1 MTFLADNP
9 WILIAVAGWGLFFFM
24 LFRKTATPSL
34 EPIKGNANPSE
45 PVKEADPDAVSFEKV
60 TEMIEQE
67 RNRIASELHDELGT
81 LLSVIHLDLELVL
94 RESSSLTPHGE
105 SRLLE
110 IRKNLNLVIE
120 SIRHNIWSLAPQM
133 LDQVHLDFALRE
145 LCRKLDAYKGTHL
158 HFVQSGVPFLLTQ
171 KQKLNLF
178 RIVQEL
184 LTNAIKH
191 SSAWNISVQLHWD
204 DTTLTIVVED
214 DGSAYSRTEPVPSGS
229 GGMGATNIIKRI
241 NVIGA
246 SMQKDELAR
255 GMRITIGLGKNAS
268 DAGYFPGE
276 PKEMD
281 E

>member
-1 MTFLADNP
+1 MDFLINNA
-9 WILIAVAGWGLFFFM
+9 WFLIPFLVIGWAIYYFS
-24 LFRKTATPSL
+24 RKPRSGSKKISIPTPAPESDS
-34 EPIKGNANPSE
+34 I
-45 PVKEADPDAVSFEKV
+45 SFSKV
-60 TEMIEQE
+60 NDMIEQE

-94 RESSSLTPHGE
+94 RESSALTPYGE
-105 SRLLE
+105 ARLLE

-133 LDQVHLDFALRE
+133 LDQVQLDFALRE

-158 HFVQSGVPFLLTQ
+158 HFVQSGIAFPISH

-204 DTTLTIVVED
+204 NDLLTIVVED
-214 DGSAYSRTEPVPSGS
+214 DGSAYERPETKTNTD
-229 GGMGATNIIKRI
+229 GMGATNIIKRA
-241 NVIGA
+241 NLIGA
-246 SMQKDELAR
+246 TMEKENLPR
-255 GMRITIGLGKNAS
+255 GMRITLVLKKGVS
-268 DAGYFPGE
+268 DE
-276 PKEMD
+276 SNLTS
-281 E
+281 

>member
-1 MTFLADNP
+1 MTFLKEQFWMVLSVLVIGFACYQLLRKPKIKPHKVKTIEPTPEDTIP
-9 WILIAVAGWGLFFFM
+9 WSKV
-24 LFRKTATPSL
+24 
-34 EPIKGNANPSE
+34 SE
-45 PVKEADPDAVSFEKV
+45 
-60 TEMIEQE
+60 TIEQE
-67 RNRIASELHDELGT
+67 RQRIASELHDELGT

-105 SRLLE
+105 ARLIE
-110 IRKNLNLVIE
+110 VRKNLNLVIE

-133 LDQVHLDFALRE
+133 LDQENLDFALRE

-158 HFVQSGVPFLLTQ
+158 HFVQSGLPMPITQ

-204 DTTLTIVVED
+204 EDQLTIIVED
-214 DGSAYSRTEPVPSGS
+214 DGSSFNREDNIPVKS
-229 GGMGATNIIKRI
+229 GGMGMNNIIKRV

-246 SMQKDELAR
+246 KLTREEFSR
-255 GMRITIGLGKNAS
+255 GMRVTISLKVVPE
-268 DAGYFPGE
+268 PG
-276 PKEMD
+276 
-281 E
+281 

>member
-1 MTFLADNP
+1 MTFLREQFWMVLSVLVIGFACYQLLRKPKIRPHKVKTIEPTPEDTIP
-9 WILIAVAGWGLFFFM
+9 WSKV
-24 LFRKTATPSL
+24 
-34 EPIKGNANPSE
+34 SE
-45 PVKEADPDAVSFEKV
+45 
-60 TEMIEQE
+60 TIEQE
-67 RNRIASELHDELGT
+67 RQRIASELHDELGT

-105 SRLLE
+105 ARLIE
-110 IRKNLNLVIE
+110 VRKNLNLVIE

-133 LDQVHLDFALRE
+133 LDQENLDFALRE

-158 HFVQSGVPFLLTQ
+158 HFVQSGLAMPITQ

-204 DTTLTIVVED
+204 DDQLTIIVED
-214 DGSAYSRTEPVPSGS
+214 DGSSFNRDDKMATKS
-229 GGMGATNIIKRI
+229 GGMGMNNIIKRV

-246 SMQKDELAR
+246 KLTREEFSR
-255 GMRITIGLGKNAS
+255 GMRVTIQLKVT
-268 DAGYFPGE
+268 PE
-276 PKEMD
+276 PS
-281 E
+281 

>member
-1 MTFLADNP
+1 MTFLREQFWMVLSVLVIGFACYQLLRKPKIKPHKVKTIEPTPEDTIP
-9 WILIAVAGWGLFFFM
+9 WSKV
-24 LFRKTATPSL
+24 
-34 EPIKGNANPSE
+34 SE
-45 PVKEADPDAVSFEKV
+45 
-60 TEMIEQE
+60 TIEQE
-67 RNRIASELHDELGT
+67 RQRIASELHDELGT

-105 SRLLE
+105 SRLIE
-110 IRKNLNLVIE
+110 VRKNLNLVIE

-133 LDQVHLDFALRE
+133 LDQENLDFALRE

-158 HFVQSGVPFLLTQ
+158 HFVQSGLAMPITQ

-204 DTTLTIVVED
+204 EDHLTIVVED
-214 DGSAYSRTEPVPSGS
+214 DGSSFNREDKIPVKS
-229 GGMGATNIIKRI
+229 GGMGMNNIIKRV

-246 SMQKDELAR
+246 KLTREEFAR
-255 GMRITIGLGKNAS
+255 GMRVTIQLKVV
-268 DAGYFPGE
+268 PE
-276 PKEMD
+276 PS
-281 E
+281 

>member
-1 MTFLADNP
+1 MTFLREQFWMVLSVLVIGFACYQLLRKPKIKPHKVKTIEPTPEDSIP
-9 WILIAVAGWGLFFFM
+9 W
-24 LFRKTATPSL
+24 S
-34 EPIKGNANPSE
+34 
-45 PVKEADPDAVSFEKV
+45 KV
-60 TEMIEQE
+60 GETIEQE
-67 RNRIASELHDELGT
+67 RQRIASELHDELGT

-105 SRLLE
+105 ARLIE
-110 IRKNLNLVIE
+110 VRKNLNLVIE

-133 LDQVHLDFALRE
+133 LDQENLDFALRE

-158 HFVQSGVPFLLTQ
+158 HFVQSGIPTPITQ

-204 DTTLTIVVED
+204 DDQLTIVVED
-214 DGSAYSRTEPVPSGS
+214 DGSTFNREDKIPSKS
-229 GGMGATNIIKRI
+229 GGMGMNNIIKRA

-246 SMQKDELAR
+246 KLTREEFSR
-255 GMRITIGLGKNAS
+255 GMRVTIQLKVV
-268 DAGYFPGE
+268 PE
-276 PKEMD
+276 PS
-281 E
+281 

>member
-1 MTFLADNP
+1 MSYLYDYIWIVVSLAVVG
-9 WILIAVAGWGLFFFM
+9 LIAWRL
-24 LFRKTATPSL
+24 LKIPSISKKA
-34 EPIKGNANPSE
+34 EEEQPKP
-45 PVKEADPDAVSFEKV
+45 DPDSIPYSKL
-60 TEMIEQE
+60 TEILEVE

-105 SRLLE
+105 ARLLE

-133 LDQVHLDFALRE
+133 LDQVQLDFALRE

-158 HFVQSGVPFLLTQ
+158 HFVQSGISFPISH

-204 DTTLTIVVED
+204 DTTLTIIVED
-214 DGSAYSRTEPVPSGS
+214 DGSSYSRAEVNPST
-229 GGMGATNIIKRI
+229 GGMGTTNIIKRA
-241 NVIGA
+241 NLIGA
-246 SMQKDELAR
+246 TMVKEELSR
-255 GMRITIGLGKNAS
+255 GLRVTIGLKKASLEQNNNAS
-268 DAGYFPGE
+268 VVL
-276 PKEMD
+276 
-281 E
+281 

>member
-1 MTFLADNP
+1 MNYLYQYIWVIVSLIVMFFVIYQLLKRPKTTKRDLSTPEDKADADS
-9 WILIAVAGWGLFFFM
+9 ISYSKL
-24 LFRKTATPSL
+24 
-34 EPIKGNANPSE
+34 SE
-45 PVKEADPDAVSFEKV
+45 I
-60 TEMIEQE
+60 IEQE

-94 RESSSLTPHGE
+94 RESSALTPHGE
-105 SRLLE
+105 ARLLE

-133 LDQVHLDFALRE
+133 LDQVQLDFALRE

-158 HFVQSGVPFLLTQ
+158 HFVQSGIAFPITH

-204 DTTLTIVVED
+204 SDTLTIIVED
-214 DGSAYSRTEPVPSGS
+214 DGSSYSRVEVNPAS
-229 GGMGATNIIKRI
+229 GGMGTTNIIKRA

-246 SMQKDELAR
+246 TMVKEELSR
-255 GMRITIGLGKNAS
+255 GMRVTIGLKKANAETNT
-268 DAGYFPGE
+268 GL
-276 PKEMD
+276 
-281 E
+281 

>member
-1 MTFLADNP
+1 MDYLYDYIWVFL
-9 WILIAVAGWGLFFFM
+9 
-24 LFRKTATPSL
+24 SL
-34 EPIKGNANPSE
+34 VLMAFVIYKVLKKPRSAKPQVNDPG
-45 PVKEADPDAVSFEKV
+45 EAEESVPYSKLNEI
-60 TEMIEQE
+60 IEQE

-105 SRLLE
+105 ARLLE

-133 LDQVHLDFALRE
+133 LDQVQLDFALRE

-158 HFVQSGVPFLLTQ
+158 HFVQSGIAFPITH

-204 DTTLTIVVED
+204 DDNLTIIVED
-214 DGSAYSRTEPVPSGS
+214 DGSSYSRVEVNPVS
-229 GGMGATNIIKRI
+229 GGMGTTNIIKRA

-246 SMQKDELAR
+246 TMVREQLSR
-255 GMRITIGLGKNAS
+255 GMRVTIVLKKAATENHNNDHNAIL
-268 DAGYFPGE
+268 A
-276 PKEMD
+276 
-281 E
+281 

>member
-1 MTFLADNP
+1 MNHLNDYI
-9 WILIAVAGWGLFFFM
+9 WIVVSLVVMGLVAYQL
-24 LFRKTATPSL
+24 LKTPKMPKDDDIQVPPAA
-34 EPIKGNANPSE
+34 EPDSIPFSKL
-45 PVKEADPDAVSFEKV
+45 
-60 TEMIEQE
+60 TEIIETE

-105 SRLLE
+105 ARLLE

-133 LDQVHLDFALRE
+133 LDQVQLDFALRE

-158 HFVQSGVPFLLTQ
+158 HFVQSGISFPISH

-191 SSAWNISVQLHWD
+191 SSAWNITVQLHWD
-204 DTTLTIVVED
+204 DDTLTIVVED
-214 DGSAYSRTEPVPSGS
+214 DGSSYSRVDVNPSS
-229 GGMGATNIIKRI
+229 GGMGMTNIIKRA
-241 NVIGA
+241 NLIGA
-246 SMQKDELAR
+246 TMVKEELSR
-255 GMRITIGLGKNAS
+255 GMKVTIGLKRGSPEQNQNTKA
-268 DAGYFPGE
+268 
-276 PKEMD
+276 
-281 E
+281 

>member
-1 MTFLADNP
+1 MSYLYDYI
-9 WILIAVAGWGLFFFM
+9 WIVVSLIVMGFVAYQL
-24 LFRKTATPSL
+24 LKTPKV
-34 EPIKGNANPSE
+34 P
-45 PVKEADPDAVSFEKV
+45 KEEVTAKPKPDSDSIPYSKL
-60 TEMIEQE
+60 TEMIEVE

-105 SRLLE
+105 ARLLE

-133 LDQVHLDFALRE
+133 LDQVQLDFALRE

-158 HFVQSGVPFLLTQ
+158 HFVQSGVSFPITH

-191 SSAWNISVQLHWD
+191 SSAWNISVQLHWED
-204 DTTLTIVVED
+204 DRMMIIVED
-214 DGSAYSRTEPVPSGS
+214 DGSSYSSADANPSS
-229 GGMGATNIIKRI
+229 GGMGTTNIIKRA
-241 NVIGA
+241 NLIGA
-246 SMQKDELAR
+246 TMVNEELSR
-255 GMRITIGLGKNAS
+255 GMRVSIELKRAS
-268 DAGYFPGE
+268 QEQSQATPII
-276 PKEMD
+276 
-281 E
+281 

>member
-1 MTFLADNP
+1 MTFLREHFWMVLSVLVIGFACYQLLRKPKIKPHKVKTIEPTPEDTIP
-9 WILIAVAGWGLFFFM
+9 WSKM
-24 LFRKTATPSL
+24 
-34 EPIKGNANPSE
+34 SE
-45 PVKEADPDAVSFEKV
+45 
-60 TEMIEQE
+60 TIEQE
-67 RNRIASELHDELGT
+67 RQRIASELHDELGT

-105 SRLLE
+105 ARLIE
-110 IRKNLNLVIE
+110 VRKNLNLVIE

-133 LDQVHLDFALRE
+133 LDQENLDFALRE

-158 HFVQSGVPFLLTQ
+158 HFVQSGLAMPITQ

-204 DTTLTIVVED
+204 EDQLTIIVED
-214 DGSAYSRTEPVPSGS
+214 DGSSFNREDKIPIKS
-229 GGMGATNIIKRI
+229 GGMGMNNIIKRV

-246 SMQKDELAR
+246 KLTREEFSR
-255 GMRITIGLGKNAS
+255 GMRVTIQLKVV
-268 DAGYFPGE
+268 PE
-276 PKEMD
+276 PS
-281 E
+281 

>member
-1 MTFLADNP
+1 MTFLKEQFWMVLSVLVIGFACYQLLRKPKIRPHKVKTIEPTPEDTIP
-9 WILIAVAGWGLFFFM
+9 WSKV
-24 LFRKTATPSL
+24 
-34 EPIKGNANPSE
+34 SE
-45 PVKEADPDAVSFEKV
+45 
-60 TEMIEQE
+60 TIEQE
-67 RNRIASELHDELGT
+67 RQRIASELHDELGT

-105 SRLLE
+105 ARLIE
-110 IRKNLNLVIE
+110 VRKNLNLVIE

-133 LDQVHLDFALRE
+133 LDQENLDFALRE

-158 HFVQSGVPFLLTQ
+158 HFVQSGLPMPITQ

-204 DTTLTIVVED
+204 EDQLTIIVED
-214 DGSAYSRTEPVPSGS
+214 DGSSFNREDNIPVKS
-229 GGMGATNIIKRI
+229 GGMGMNNIIKRV

-246 SMQKDELAR
+246 KLTREEFSR
-255 GMRITIGLGKNAS
+255 GMRVTISLKVVPE
-268 DAGYFPGE
+268 PG
-276 PKEMD
+276 
-281 E
+281 

>member
-1 MTFLADNP
+1 MSYVYDYI
-9 WILIAVAGWGLFFFM
+9 WIVVSLIVMGFVAYQL
-24 LFRKTATPSL
+24 LKRPKVTKTE
-34 EPIKGNANPSE
+34 EPTQPKVE
-45 PVKEADPDAVSFEKV
+45 PDAIPYSKL
-60 TEMIEQE
+60 TEIIETE

-105 SRLLE
+105 ARLLE

-133 LDQVHLDFALRE
+133 LDQVQLDFALRE

-158 HFVQSGVPFLLTQ
+158 HFVQSGISFPITH

-204 DTTLTIVVED
+204 DETLTIIVED
-214 DGSAYSRTEPVPSGS
+214 DGSSYSRVDVNPSS
-229 GGMGATNIIKRI
+229 GGMGTTNIIKRA
-241 NVIGA
+241 NLIGA
-246 SMQKDELAR
+246 TMVKEELSR
-255 GMRITIGLGKNAS
+255 GMRVTIGLKKAS
-268 DAGYFPGE
+268 QDQNQVTPIV
-276 PKEMD
+276 
-281 E
+281 

>member
-1 MTFLADNP
+1 MDFLINNA
-9 WILIAVAGWGLFFFM
+9 WFLIPFLVISWAIYYFS
-24 LFRKTATPSL
+24 RKPRPGNKKISIPAPTPESDS
-34 EPIKGNANPSE
+34 I
-45 PVKEADPDAVSFEKV
+45 SFSKV
-60 TEMIEQE
+60 NDMIEQE

-94 RESSSLTPHGE
+94 RESSALTPYGE
-105 SRLLE
+105 ARLLE

-133 LDQVHLDFALRE
+133 LDQVQLDFALRE

-158 HFVQSGVPFLLTQ
+158 HFVQSGIAFPITN

-204 DTTLTIVVED
+204 NDLLTIVVED
-214 DGSAYSRTEPVPSGS
+214 DGSAYEIPETKTNTD
-229 GGMGATNIIKRI
+229 GMGATNIIKRA
-241 NVIGA
+241 NLIGA
-246 SMQKDELAR
+246 TMEKEHLPR
-255 GMRITIGLGKNAS
+255 GMRITLALRKGNT
-268 DAGYFPGE
+268 DE
-276 PKEMD
+276 PNLNG
-281 E
+281 

>member
-1 MTFLADNP
+1 MEYLYDYI
-9 WILIAVAGWGLFFFM
+9 WVVVSLIIMAVVIVQLLKRPRSEKDKQTAGNLKAEEVVAYSK
-24 LFRKTATPSL
+24 L
-34 EPIKGNANPSE
+34 N
-45 PVKEADPDAVSFEKV
+45 
-60 TEMIEQE
+60 EMIEQE

-105 SRLLE
+105 ARLLE
-110 IRKNLNLVIE
+110 IRKNLSLVIE

-133 LDQVHLDFALRE
+133 LDQVQLDFALRE

-158 HFVQSGVPFLLTQ
+158 HFVQSGIAFPISH

-204 DTTLTIVVED
+204 DDNLTIIVED
-214 DGSAYSRTEPVPSGS
+214 DGSSISRIEVNPTS
-229 GGMGATNIIKRI
+229 GGMGTTNIIKRA

-246 SMQKDELAR
+246 TMVKEELSR
-255 GMRITIGLGKNAS
+255 GMRVTIGLKKANSENQNSNGILA
-268 DAGYFPGE
+268 
-276 PKEMD
+276 
-281 E
+281 

>member
-1 MTFLADNP
+1 MEFLKEHP
-9 WILIAVAGWGLFFFM
+9 WVI
-24 LFRKTATPSL
+24 
-34 EPIKGNANPSE
+34 
-45 PVKEADPDAVSFEKV
+45 VSFALLLVLVFQFYRNSRKPSPGSPPSREPDPGSDSFNKV
-60 TEMIEQE
+60 SELIEQE

-94 RESSSLTPHGE
+94 RESSQLTPYGE
-105 SRLLE
+105 ARLLE

-133 LDQVHLDFALRE
+133 LDQVEIDFALRE

-158 HFVQSGVPFLLTQ
+158 HFVQSGVSFPISH

-191 SSAWNISVQLHWD
+191 SGAWNISVQLHWD
-204 DTTLTIVVED
+204 DETLTIVVED
-214 DGSAYSRTEPVPSGS
+214 DGSGYSQPDEKTTAG
-229 GGMGATNIIKRI
+229 GGMGTGNIIKRA

-246 SMQKDELAR
+246 TMVREELSR
-255 GMRITIGLGKNAS
+255 GMRVTLSLKRTAPETNSRIPS
-268 DAGYFPGE
+268 
-276 PKEMD
+276 
-281 E
+281 